1 MEYLA
6 NGRLSDRLG
15 QALPPPRAIEYLA
28 QIGSALGA
36 VHNTGIL
43 HRDLKPANIMFR
55 DDGSVVLIDFGLA
68 KWMKLE
74 AALTGQGQIFGTPYY
89 MSPEQGH
96 AELTDERADL
106 YSLGCIFY
114 EMLTGLRPYTS
125 STAMGVIYL
134 HANAARPRL
143 EPELAAYQPLLD
155 RLTAIMPEDR
165 FSTAAELLE
174 AIEARTDPAARSILR
189 GT

>member
-1 MEYLA
+1 
-6 NGRLSDRLG
+6 
-15 QALPPPRAIEYLA
+15 
-28 QIGSALGA
+28 
-36 VHNTGIL
+36 
-43 HRDLKPANIMFR
+43 MFR
-55 DDGSVVLIDFGLA
+55 DDGSIALIDFGLA
-68 KWMKLE
+68 KWMELE

-106 YSLGCIFY
+106 YSLGCVFH
-114 EMLTGLRPYTS
+114 EMLTGRRPYTS

-134 HANAARPRL
+134 HANAARPKL

-155 RLTAIMPEDR
+155 RLMAVDPKDR
-165 FSTAAELLE
+165 FPSAAALLT

-189 GT
+189 GA